1 MLKKLVNFA
10 LGNRW
15 LVLGAAIMLFGW
27 GIVSFHN
34 LPVEAYPDVANNY
47 VQVITQWPGRAA
59 EEVEQQVTTPIEI
72 QMAGIPH
79 MAHLRSTSLAG
90 LSSVTMIF
98 DDESVNDWNREKVL
112 ERLSQVT
119 LPAGLQPQ
127 IGTDWSPVGQIY
139 WYTLRST
146 NPAYDSMELKSLED
160 WKLEKAFKSVPGVVD
175 VSSFGG
181 ITREYQVRVDPDK
194 LISYG
199 LSISQVEQQLTNNNI
214 NAGGSFIEQGEQ
226 QINVREVGLYR
237 NVHDIEETLLKS
249 QNGTALRVKDIATVA
264 QGPKIRLGQI
274 GKTCRPG
281 ATPVTESDPTS
292 GPTDPCVEHLDKDGK
307 PVVIAKEDGKLIDN
321 GDVVEGIVLLQKGE
335 DSDGVLEGIHQKV
348 AELNGTPG
356 HPGVLPAGVKVV
368 PFLDRSDLLHYTT
381 HTVLHNLTEG
391 IILVVIIL
399 FFFLGNVRGALI
411 VSLTIPFALLFASIC
426 LDLRHI
432 PANLL
437 SLGAL
442 DFGMVVD
449 GAVVM
454 VENIIRHLSHHKG
467 EDVSPVDQIR
477 LAAHEV
483 QKPVFYAIGIIITAY
498 LPIFTLQAV
507 EGRLFRPMAWTVA
520 FALLGALI
528 FSILLAPVL
537 SSILFPRGASEW
549 ENPVMTW
556 ITNRYRH
563 VAKWAIE
570 HHRVT
575 FAIAGG
581 ALALAFFLGFSGII
595 GSEFLPHL
603 DEGAIWVRGTL
614 APSTGPTESLRIV
627 DEARERLNAFPEV
640 TKVVS
645 QTGRPDDGTDV
656 TGFFNTEYFVDLK
669 PKEQWRPVFH
679 KNKDEL
685 IGAMDR
691 ELEKTPGVIWNFSQP
706 ISDNVEEAVSGV
718 KGELAVK
725 LYGDDLKT
733 LEGKAD
739 EIVSV
744 MSKVRGVQDLG
755 LFRVI
760 GQPNLNYTVNRE
772 AAARYGINVAD
783 VQDAVQTA
791 VGGNAVSQVLQGD
804 AHYDLVVRYLP
815 KYRST
820 QEAIDNI
827 RLLSPSG
834 ERVSLA
840 QLTNTK
846 TEDGA
851 EEIYREGGQRYV
863 AIKYS
868 VRDRDLGST
877 VEEAIAKVNAQ
888 VKLPP
893 GYKTDWAGEYES
905 QKRSSRRLMLV
916 LPVTILIIF
925 VLLYTMFHSGKWA
938 TLILV
943 NVSMAPVGGL
953 LALLLTHTNFSV
965 SSGVGFLALF
975 GVSVQTGVIM
985 LEYIN
990 QLRAGGHS
998 IEDAAIEGA
1007 VLRLRPIM
1015 MTMLVATLGLLPAA
1029 TSHGIGSDSQR
1040 PFAIVIVGG
1049 LLGALLISVFLLPTL
1064 YVWIARPSDI
1074 LPEPETEFEN

>member
-1 MLKKLVNFA
+1 MIRGLVDFA
-10 LGNRW
+10 LNNRW
-15 LVLGAAIMLFGW
+15 LVLGLAILLFGW

-79 MAHLRSTSLAG
+79 MSHLRSTSLAG

-98 DDESVNDWNREKVL
+98 DDDSINKDNRDQVFQ
-112 ERLSQVT
+112 RLGQVT

-127 IGTDWSPVGQIY
+127 MGTDWSPVGQIY

-160 WKLEKAFKSVPGVVD
+160 WKLEKEFKSVPGVVD

-181 ITREYQVRVDPDK
+181 ATREYQIRVDPDK
-194 LISYG
+194 LIAYG
-199 LSISQVEQQLTNNNI
+199 LSISQVEQQLANNNQ
-214 NAGGSFIEQGEQ
+214 NAGGSFIEQGGQ
-226 QINVREVGLYR
+226 QVNVREVGLYR
-237 NVHDIEETLLKS
+237 NVHDIEETVLKT
-249 QNGTALRVKDIATVA
+249 QNGAAVRVKNIAMVV

-274 GKTCRPG
+274 GKTCRFG
-281 ATPVTESDPTS
+281 ATPPAESGAS
-292 GPTDPCVEHLDKDGK
+292 FSSTDPCVDHVDKPGSK
-307 PVVIAKEDGKLIDN
+307 QAIHHEDGRLIDN
-321 GDVVEGIVLLQKGE
+321 DDVVEGIVLMQKGAN
-335 DSDGVLEGIHQKV
+335 SDVTLEAIHEKV
-348 AELNGTPG
+348 DELNN
-356 HPGVLPAGVKVV
+356 GVLPPGVKIV
-368 PFLDRSDLLHYTT
+368 PFLDRSELLHYTT

-391 IILVVIIL
+391 IILVVVIL
-399 FFFLGNVRGALI
+399 FLFLGNVRGAII
-411 VSLTIPFALLFASIC
+411 VALTIPFALLFAAIC
-426 LDLRHI
+426 LNLRDI

-449 GAVVM
+449 GSVVI
-454 VENIIRHLSHHKG
+454 VENIVRHLSHGRKEG
-467 EDVSPVDQIR
+467 LTPTEQIR
-477 LAAHEV
+477 EATHEV
-483 QKPVFYAIGIIITAY
+483 QRPVFFARAMIITAY
-498 LPIFTLQAV
+498 LPIFTLQSV
-507 EGRLFRPMAWTVA
+507 EGRLFKPMAWMVS
-520 FALLGALI
+520 FALLGALV
-528 FSILLAPVL
+528 FSLLLAPVL
-537 SSILFPRGASEW
+537 SSLLFPRGASEW
-549 ENPVMTW
+549 QNPVMTW
-556 ITNRYRH
+556 LTSRYRQA
-563 VAKWAIE
+563 VKSAIE
-570 HHRVT
+570 HRYVT
-575 FAIAGG
+575 IGLAGV
-581 ALALAFFLGFSGII
+581 ALLLAFFLGFSGAI

-603 DEGAIWVRGTL
+603 DEGSIWVRGTL
-614 APSTGPTESLRIV
+614 APSTGPTESLRV
-627 DEARERLNAFPEV
+627 MNEARLKLAAFPEV
-640 TKVVS
+640 LKVVS
-645 QTGRPDDGTDV
+645 QTGRPDDGTDT

-669 PKEQWRPVFH
+669 PKDEWRGVF
-679 KNKDEL
+679 KQNKEEL
-685 IGAMDR
+685 IAAMDR
-691 ELEKTPGVIWNFSQP
+691 ELEKTPGVLWNFSQP

-725 LYGDDLKT
+725 IYGDDLRT
-733 LEGKAD
+733 LEAKGN

-744 MSKVRGVQDLG
+744 MSKVQGVQDLG

-760 GQPNLNYTVNRE
+760 GQPNLNYAVNRE
-772 AAARYGINVAD
+772 AAARYGINVVD
-783 VQDAVQTA
+783 VQDAIQTA
-791 VGGNAVSQVLQGD
+791 VGGNAVSQVLD
-804 AHYDLVVRYLP
+804 KEARYDVVVRYLSQ
-815 KYRST
+815 YRDT

-840 QLTNTK
+840 QLTTVK

-851 EEIYREGGQRYV
+851 EEVYREAGQRYV

-868 VRDRDLGST
+868 VRNRDLGST
-877 VEEAIAKVNAQ
+877 VEEAIKKVNDQ
-888 VKLPP
+888 VKLPI

-916 LPVTILIIF
+916 LPITIILIF
-925 VLLYTMFHSGKWA
+925 VILYTMFHSGKWA
-938 TLILV
+938 LLILI
-943 NVSMAPVGGL
+943 NVSMAPLGGL
-953 LALLLTHTNFSV
+953 LALFLTHTNFSV

-975 GVSVQTGVIM
+975 GVSVQVGVIM

-990 QLRAGGHS
+990 QMRVRGHS
-998 IEDAAIEGA
+998 IEEAAIEGA

-1049 LLGALLISVFLLPTL
+1049 LIGALLISVFLLPTL
-1064 YVWIARPSDI
+1064 YVWIARPDDV
-1074 LPEPETEFEN
+1074 LPTPETEFEN